1 MAEKPFPSPAN
12 LSEQTQN
19 LCWRLAT
26 EMRALYNTLK
36 TKLSKSDADGYY
48 LGKTAKAASATKADT
63 ATKAT
68 QDAKGNVIDQTY
80 AKNSAIPT
88 VMKGATSAAAGAAG
102 TVPAPAAG
110 ANGKFLRGDGTWNL
124 PATLATA
131 RYIDGLSFNGSADIS
146 HYGTCSTAAAT
157 AAKVVACTGFA
168 LKTGAH
174 IRVKFTVTNTVTPT
188 AAAPITLNVNSTGA
202 KNIFYHGSAA
212 FSAGYLSANRVIDF
226 VYDGTQ
232 FAVVGDWDTNNMYS
246 NMTAATASA
255 AGKAGLVPA
264 PAAGANTKFLR
275 GDGTWQTVLTSQTK
289 ADWNAT
295 SGDGVINNKP
305 TIPTKTSQLTNDSG
319 FLTTQQQADWSASSG
334 VTAIKNKPTI
344 PTKTSQL
351 TNDSGFLTSHQS
363 LAGYVK
369 ATSSTTDL
377 TAGTSALTTGQIY
390 LVYE

>member
-1 MAEKPFPSPAN
+1 M
-12 LSEQTQN
+12 
-19 LCWRLAT
+19 
-26 EMRALYNTLK
+26 
-36 TKLSKSDADGYY
+36 
-48 LGKTAKAASATKADT
+48 
-63 ATKAT
+63 
-68 QDAKGNVIDQTY
+68 
-80 AKNSAIPT
+80 
-88 VMKGATSAAAGAAG
+88 
-102 TVPAPAAG
+102 
-110 ANGKFLRGDGTWNL
+110 
-124 PATLATA
+124 
-131 RYIDGLSFNGSADIS
+131 
-146 HYGTCSTAAAT
+146 
-157 AAKVVACTGFA
+157 
-168 LKTGAH
+168 
-174 IRVKFTVTNTVTPT
+174 KFTVTNTVTPT
-188 AAAPITLNVNSTGA
+188 AAAPLTLNVNGTGA

-232 FAVVGDWDTNNMYS
+232 FAVVGDWDTNNRYS

-275 GDGTWQTVLTSQTK
+275 GDGTWQTVVTSQTP

-295 SGDGVINNKP
+295 SGAGVINNKP

-344 PTKTSQL
+344 PSKTSQL

-377 TAGTSALTTGQIY
+377 TAGTSALATGHIY

>member
-1 MAEKPFPSPAN
+1 MAEKPYPSPAN
-12 LSEQTQN
+12 LTEQLQN
-19 LCWRLAT
+19 LCWRLAV
-26 EMRALYNTLK
+26 EMRALYNTVK
-36 TKLSKSDADGYY
+36 TKMTKAEADDAY

-63 ATKAT
+63 ATKAS

-110 ANGKFLRGDGTWNL
+110 DQNKFLTGRGAW
-124 PATLATA
+124 
-131 RYIDGLSFNGSADIS
+131 
-146 HYGTCSTAAAT
+146 
-157 AAKVVACTGFA
+157 
-168 LKTGAH
+168 
-174 IRVKFTVTNTVTPT
+174 
-188 AAAPITLNVNSTGA
+188 
-202 KNIFYHGSAA
+202 
-212 FSAGYLSANRVIDF
+212 
-226 VYDGTQ
+226 
-232 FAVVGDWDTNNMYS
+232 
-246 NMTAATASA
+246 ASA
-255 AGKAGLVPA
+255 
-264 PAAGANTKFLR
+264 
-275 GDGTWQTVLTSQTK
+275 LTSQTQ

-295 SGDGVINNKP
+295 SGVAAIKNKPTIPSKTSQLTNDSNFATTGAIPTKVSQLTNDSGYLTTQVRADWNATSGAGVINNKP

-344 PTKTSQL
+344 PSKTSQL